1 MRTIMKFDL
10 KLVVGG
16 KPLSVAR
23 DLLRRDETFTTV
35 RAAHL
40 LGLNKL
46 ESARYLLALVQ
57 AGYMEREAESGH
69 LDRPTFFAPTRLGIS
84 LRTSRKTARFSRP
97 AGDHAV
103 AALLDVIGRANSNPD
118 LISSVED
125 ADLFGSY
132 AEGADDL
139 GDVDV
144 AVLLKRRLPLGKE
157 WAAASLERAE
167 KTGGR
172 MNHVDQITWGEEEVR
187 RALRAASPRLDIQ
200 DKSDIVTLG
209 TPLTPLF
216 RASTV

>member
-1 MRTIMKFDL
+1 MRTTMKFDL

-40 LGLNKL
+40 LGLNEP
-46 ESARYLLALVQ
+46 ESASYLLALVQ
-57 AGYMEREAESGH
+57 AGYVEREAKNGH
-69 LDRPTFFAPTRLGIS
+69 LDSPALFAPTRLGMS
-84 LRTSRKTARFSRP
+84 LRKSRKTTRFSRP
-97 AGDHAV
+97 AGDQAV
-103 AALLDVIGRANSNPD
+103 AALLDVIRRVNSDPD
-118 LISSVED
+118 LISSVEE
-125 ADLFGSY
+125 ADLFGGY

-144 AVLLKRRLPLGKE
+144 AVLLKHRLPLGKE
-157 WAAASLERAE
+157 WVAASLERAE
-167 KTGGR
+167 KTGRR
-172 MNHVDQITWGEEEVR
+172 MSHVDQITWGEEEVR
-187 RALRAASPRLDIQ
+187 RALRAASRLLDIQ
-200 DKSDIVTLG
+200 DKSDIVQLG